1 MPRGCVGR
9 PLRRYLAMRTG
20 RIPPVMRHLALK
32 AERWSPPYAYV
43 GMRTAFPGL
52 AVGLQAVIHVM
63 QQSSHCHMANS
74 VSHPVQFI
82 RQVAGTLAGPEQ
94 GRLWVTSS
102 RRFQQDGQV
111 MAQGRVTLFD
121 RMPPTADPTNAFG
134 WPVLGGGSGRAVVIL
149 VCRPTA
155 SSVRMSPW
163 PQRRGRNPP
172 RENSSPPQAAHCRRM
187 RSFASGLNRFILCV
201 G

>member
-1 MPRGCVGR
+1 MIDPHADPTLIQGHVIDSFGDDFSQFLVGKVLR
-9 PLRRYLAMRTG
+9 PHFLGVPSAVPFPTCIAEIPDQFLLLR
-20 RIPPVMRHLALK
+20 VHRHHRLTSLLEGPHLTVDVLK
-32 AERWSPPYAYV
+32 LGVAV

-134 WPVLGGGSGRAVVIL
+134 WPVLGGQVALRL
-149 VCRPTA
+149 
-155 SSVRMSPW
+155 
-163 PQRRGRNPP
+163 
-172 RENSSPPQAAHCRRM
+172 
-187 RSFASGLNRFILCV
+187 
-201 G
+201 